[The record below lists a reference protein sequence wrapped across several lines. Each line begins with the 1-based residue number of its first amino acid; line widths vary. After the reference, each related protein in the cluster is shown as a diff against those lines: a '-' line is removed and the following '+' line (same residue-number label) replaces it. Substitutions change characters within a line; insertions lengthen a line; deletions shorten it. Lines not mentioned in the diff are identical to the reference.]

1 MGVQVMKDTYYIH
14 KSGSDALPLSVLRT
28 EPENISE
35 IKGIVQLV
43 HGMDEYKERYL
54 PFIEYLTEHGF
65 ITVIHDH
72 RGHGRSIKAPDD
84 LGYFYEAGYK
94 ALIEDIHEITL
105 EIKEYAAELTGRTDL
120 PLILFGHSMG
130 SMAVRC
136 YIRKYDADIS
146 KLVISGCPSELP
158 GARPGLFMIKLFKI
172 LNGER
177 ERNKFIA
184 KLCMGSYE
192 KRFKNE
198 GLPHSWINSD
208 PDAVMKYNSDPLCSY
223 IFTLNG
229 FENLVRL
236 TILTYTDRGYA
247 MKNPSLPIRFY
258 SGADDP
264 CAINEEAFNKAIE
277 LLKKQ
282 GYSDVAGK
290 MYEGMRHE
298 ILNEPE
304 HQKVFDEILEFIC
317 S

>member
-1 MGVQVMKDTYYIH
+1 MMKQEYYSC
-14 KSGSDALPLSVLRT
+14 KSSSDGLTLSVLRA
-28 EPENISE
+28 EPDNRAD

-54 PFIEYLTEHGF
+54 PFIEYLTEHGY

-72 RGHGRSIKAPDD
+72 RGHGKSIKAPDD

-94 ALIEDIHEITL
+94 ALIEDIHDITMD
-105 EIKEYAAELTGRTDL
+105 IKEYAPGL

-136 YIRKYDADIS
+136 YIRKYDSEID
-146 KLVISGCPSELP
+146 KLVISGCPSEIP
-158 GARPGLFMIKLFKI
+158 GAGAGLFLIKLFKA

-177 ERNKFIA
+177 ERNKTIA
-184 KLCMGSYE
+184 KLVMGGYE
-192 KRFKNE
+192 KRFKSE
-198 GLPHSWINSD
+198 GIPHSWINSD
-208 PDAVMKYNSDPLCSY
+208 PEEVLKYNADPLCSY

-236 TILTYTDRGYA
+236 TILTYKDRGYA
-247 MKNPSLPIRFY
+247 MNKPSLPIRFY

-264 CAINEEAFNKAIE
+264 CAVSEEAFNKAVE

-282 GYSDVAGK
+282 GYTDVAGK
-290 MYEGMRHE
+290 LYPHMRHE

-304 HQKVFDEILEFIC
+304 HMSVFEEILGFID